1 MTYPSIS
8 SLPEGD
14 RPIRPRS
21 WEGRTPLLRLGSRA
35 YSANTG
41 RHRGELVSGKEG
53 RAMTT
58 LPLRSAPRGPE
69 SVASSAA
76 NFGQRL
82 TFEVAHEDFH
92 LHKYE
97 CVSGGG
103 WEHDALAFCRIAI
116 QDLGSPKMERDIEGR
131 RERQVRP
138 VGKISISPS
147 DTSQRWAWDCNMRV
161 TLLFISQRVI
171 EEIAAEAGISK
182 RLVQISTPL
191 VTDDNLIKHTVAELA
206 AECAVSSKVSRL
218 LVGAAGRHVAAHLIA
233 RYARAEHQ
241 QRDAGMVEWKLKR
254 ALDFIE
260 QNIGQDIG
268 LDELASNSDMT
279 PHYFCRAFRKSV
291 GIPPYRYL
299 VRRRIERSKELLIST
314 DNDITD
320 IALELGFSSHAHFCN
335 TFRNV
340 VDCSPS
346 AYRKIGRA

>member
-1 MTYPSIS
+1 MTYREVS
-8 SLPEGD
+8 SLPEGGKTIWPL
-14 RPIRPRS
+14 RRGARTSLLQRSNGAYSTYNGRPRNEIVGD
-21 WEGRTPLLRLGSRA
+21 EGARP
-35 YSANTG
+35 
-41 RHRGELVSGKEG
+41 
-53 RAMTT
+53 MTS

-69 SVASSAA
+69 CVASSAE

-82 TFEVAHEDFH
+82 TFEVSHEDFH

-97 CVSGGG
+97 CAPGGG

-116 QDLGSPKMERDIEGR
+116 QDLGSPKMERDIEGH
-131 RERQVRP
+131 RERQIRP

-147 DTSQRWAWDCNMRV
+147 NTSQRWSWDCKMRV
-161 TLLFISQRVI
+161 TLLFVSQRVI

-182 RLVQISTPL
+182 RFSQISTPL

-218 LVGAAGRHVAAHLIA
+218 LVGTAGRHVAAHLIA
-233 RYARAEHQ
+233 RYAQAGQ
-241 QRDAGMVEWKLKR
+241 PQRDAGMVEWKLKR

-260 QNIGQDIG
+260 QNLGHDIG

-291 GIPPYRYL
+291 GMPPYRYL
-299 VRRRIERSKELLIST
+299 VRRRIERSKELLAST
-314 DNDITD
+314 DNEVTD

-335 TFRNV
+335 TFRSV

-346 AYRKIGRA
+346 TFRKVSRS

>member
-1 MTYPSIS
+1 MTYREIS
-8 SLPEGD
+8 SLPEGC
-14 RPIRPRS
+14 RTTWPRRR
-21 WEGRTPLLRLGSRA
+21 GARTALLQLSNRA
-35 YSANTG
+35 YSTDHIRN
-41 RHRGELVSGKEG
+41 ELVGDEG
-53 RAMTT
+53 ARAMTS
-58 LPLRSAPRGPE
+58 LSLRSAPRGPE
-69 SVASSAA
+69 WVASSAE

-82 TFEVAHEDFH
+82 TFEVSHDDFH

-97 CVSGGG
+97 CAPGGG

-116 QDLGSPKMERDIEGR
+116 QDLGSPRMERDIEGR
-131 RERQVRP
+131 RERQIRP

-147 DTSQRWAWDCNMRV
+147 NTSQRWAWDCKMRV

-182 RLVQISTPL
+182 RLAQISTPL
-191 VTDDNLIKHTVAELA
+191 VADDSLIKHSVAELV

-233 RYARAEHQ
+233 RYAPAGLQ
-241 QRDAGMVEWKLKR
+241 QKDAGMVEWKLKR
-254 ALDFIE
+254 ALDYIE
-260 QNIGQDIG
+260 QNIDQDIG

-291 GIPPYRYL
+291 GMPPYRYL
-299 VRRRIERSKELLIST
+299 IRRRIERSKELLIST
-314 DNDITD
+314 NNDVTQ

-346 AYRKIGRA
+346 AYRKLGRA

>member
-1 MTYPSIS
+1 VTPDRTANARKLQRSMAPNSRSERLYCNLAAEHIQGIPVRTRGGRVGD
-8 SLPEGD
+8 EG
-14 RPIRPRS
+14 
-21 WEGRTPLLRLGSRA
+21 A
-35 YSANTG
+35 
-41 RHRGELVSGKEG
+41 K
-53 RAMTT
+53 AMTD
-58 LPLRSAPRGPE
+58 LPLKPTHRGPE
-69 SVASSAA
+69 LVASSAE
-76 NFGQRL
+76 NFGQHL
-82 TFEVAHEDFH
+82 TFKVSQEDFH

-97 CVSGGG
+97 CASAGG

-116 QDLGSPKMERDIEGR
+116 QDVGSPRMERNIEGR
-131 RERQVRP
+131 RERQIRP

-147 DTSQRWAWDCNMRV
+147 NTSQRWAWDCKMRV

-182 RLVQISTPL
+182 RLAQIATPL
-191 VTDDNLIKHTVAELA
+191 VTDDNLIKHSVAELV
-206 AECAVSSKVSRL
+206 AECTVSSKVSRL
-218 LVGAAGRHVAAHLIA
+218 LVGTAGRHVAAHLIA
-233 RYARAEHQ
+233 RYARAGQ
-241 QRDAGMVEWKLKR
+241 PQRDASMVDWKLKR

-260 QNIGQDIG
+260 QNVGQDIG

-291 GIPPYRYL
+291 GMPPYRYL

-314 DNDITD
+314 DNDVTD

-346 AYRKIGRA
+346 AYRKMGRA